1 MIKTNLYYV
10 HDPMCSWCY
19 AFNETFKEVK
29 KELPA
34 NINIIYVAGGLA
46 PHTNEPMPQSL
57 QINIQNIWH
66 DIEKRVGTKFNHDFW
81 SNNIPKRSTYLSCKA
96 SIAARMQG
104 KEEEMIDA
112 IQEAYYLK
120 ALNPSDEEVLV
131 NIAKDIALDVD
142 KFKKDLNSQEIIS
155 MFNEDLEKR
164 SKLRVNGFPS
174 LVLQY
179 KKELYPISIN
189 FNEPD
194 KILEQIKDLSTNIYF

>member
-29 KELPA
+29 KELPS

-46 PHTNEPMPQSL
+46 AHSNEEMPQSL
-57 QINIQNIWH
+57 QRNIQNIWH

-81 SNNIPKRSTYLSCKA
+81 SNNTPKRSTYLSCQA

-104 KEEEMIDA
+104 REEEMIDA

-120 ALNPSDEEVLV
+120 ALNPSEEEVL
-131 NIAKDIALDVD
+131 ITTAKEIGLDMN
-142 KFKKDLNSQEIIS
+142 KFKIDLKSKEIIDI
-155 MFNEDLEKR
+155 FNEDLAQSR
-164 SKLRVNGFPS
+164 KLRINGFPS

-179 KKELYPISIN
+179 KKELYPIN
-189 FNEPD
+189 VRFNQPFE
-194 KILEQIKDLSTNIYF
+194 ITEQIKDLSTNIYF